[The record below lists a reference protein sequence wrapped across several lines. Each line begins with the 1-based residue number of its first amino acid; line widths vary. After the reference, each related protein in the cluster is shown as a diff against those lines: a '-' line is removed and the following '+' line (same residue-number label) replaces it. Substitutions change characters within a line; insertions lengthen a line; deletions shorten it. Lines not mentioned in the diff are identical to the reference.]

1 MINRKF
7 SIYTSPTC
15 RYCLQLKK
23 WFNDNNLAYEEIS
36 VIDMD
41 NEQLKSEITG
51 VPYTIVFE
59 NNEVVEKIIGFS
71 ERKFYEK
78 FME

>member
-7 SIYTSPTC
+7 VVYTSPTC
-15 RYCLQLKK
+15 NYCSQIKT
-23 WFNDNNLAYEEIS
+23 WFKDNNLDYEEIPVNE
-36 VIDMD
+36 VID
-41 NEQLKSEITG
+41 EQLKTDITG

-71 ERKFYEK
+71 YLKFNEK
-78 FME
+78 FIL